1 MWNLES
7 FGETTALLTEAGKKI
22 TYTELHTLQKGFFC
36 GLEIR
41 SLIFIVSTNSQESV
55 TAYISSIINGIVPM
69 LLDSSIQEDMLYT
82 LLDSYM
88 PKYIYAPASIFNNI
102 SGYSIIRQDSIYIL
116 HKREKN
122 INYKINNNVAL
133 LLPTSG
139 STGSPKHVMLSYEN
153 IEDNTKAITEYLHIN
168 QKDRTITSLPMCYA
182 YGLSVINTYLYAGA
196 SIIITDKKTVHPD
209 FWKLIKENE
218 VTSFS
223 GVPYMYKLCKK
234 MNVFSKDFP
243 KLKILTQEGGRL
255 DNDLQTYY
263 GKYCSD
269 FNKKFYIMYGQTEAT
284 ARMSY
289 LHPDKILSKAGSIGK
304 PIRGGKFLLYNE
316 TGQKI
321 NKPYRQG
328 EIIYRGKNVYM
339 GYSYTYSDLD
349 KYYEE
354 SNILH
359 TGDYGYFDSEG
370 YWYVTGRKDKNV
382 KLMGKRID
390 LSHMEQMLFDKYGG
404 SYICSI
410 DNDKIIIFGE
420 GNENDI
426 LAFISQKI
434 GINKGLLQF
443 HKQKIQKWKETY
455 KKEAAAEKN

>member
-1 MWNLES
+1 MWNLEN
-7 FGETTALLTEAGKKI
+7 FGENTALITEAGKKI
-22 TYTELHTLQKGFFC
+22 TYTELNTLQKGFFC

-55 TAYISSIINGIVPM
+55 TAYISSIINGIVTM

-102 SGYSIIRQDSIYIL
+102 SGYCIIRQDSIYIL

-122 INYKINNNVAL
+122 INYKINNNLAL
-133 LLPTSG
+133 LLSTSG

-153 IEDNTKAITEYLHIN
+153 IKDNTKAITEYLHIN

-243 KLKILTQEGGRL
+243 KLKILTQAGGRL

-263 GKYCSD
+263 GKYCFA

-304 PIRGGKFLLYNE
+304 PIRGGEFLLYNE

-349 KYYEE
+349 KCYEE

-359 TGDYGYFDSEG
+359 TGDYGHFDSEG

-404 SYICSI
+404 SYICSA

-443 HKQKIQKWKETY
+443 HKQKIIKWKETY